1 LSAASA
7 AAVSYG
13 HLEIA
18 KLLLERGADPNITDN
33 DNDTPLHVC
42 ETVECAELL
51 LAANARLDAV
61 NSAGQQVRGLLIAGA
76 AMADHFSP
84 PPGPPMA
91 AGWPGLRQPHET
103 AYEDDR
109 VEVEALLR
117 QKLGL
122 PPSEP
127 KEDRDMSLQRL
138 LEALEHGGEDVNL
151 ADYGFEVVDA
161 DDDDRSL
168 PDDDNDDASS
178 V

>member
-1 LSAASA
+1 MFSAASA

-13 HLEIA
+13 HLEVA

-61 NSAGQQVRGLLIAGA
+61 NSAGQQVRWELVGRGAIANVYSPAGA
-76 AMADHFSP
+76 RGTTGLS
-84 PPGPPMA
+84 
-91 AGWPGLRQPHET
+91 GLRQPHEM

-109 VEVEALLR
+109 MEVEALLR

-127 KEDRDMSLQRL
+127 KEDRDISLQRL
-138 LEALEHGGEDVNL
+138 LEALEHGGEDINL
-151 ADYGFEVVDA
+151 ADYGFEVVEA

-168 PDDDNDDASS
+168 PEDDDDDASS